1 MDGQKL
7 LEKIAKSKDLPALA
21 KKVNSKE
28 WFPYVCDAVKIT
40 FNCCNEMSK
49 LQHEKYLEKI
59 KPLQIIVNDINNQLQ
74 KEDYSLEER
83 ERLYLKL
90 FDAQQRIQLASS
102 TEVAW
107 KQVAIALGAGV
118 LAGALLT
125 GIIKALANRKSTGGS
140 V

>member
-1 MDGQKL
+1 MNGQKI
-7 LEKIAKSKDLPALA
+7 LEKIAKAKNLPALA
-21 KKVNSKE
+21 SKVNAKE
-28 WFPYVCDAVKIT
+28 WFPYVCDSVKLT
-40 FNCCNEMSK
+40 FSCCNEMSK
-49 LQHEKYLEKI
+49 LDHEKYLEKI
-59 KPLQIIVNDINNQLQ
+59 KPLQIIVNDINNQLL

-90 FDAQQRIQLASS
+90 FEAQQKIQIASK

-125 GIIKALANRKSTGGS
+125 GIIKALANRNSTGGS
-140 V
+140 I